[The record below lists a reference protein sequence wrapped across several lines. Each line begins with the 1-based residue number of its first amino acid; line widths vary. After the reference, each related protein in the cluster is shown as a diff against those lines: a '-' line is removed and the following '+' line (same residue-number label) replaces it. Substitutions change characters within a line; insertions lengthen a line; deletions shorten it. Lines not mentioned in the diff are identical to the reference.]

1 MPRLIWANVGIM
13 TASTYARVA
22 DGRTKLQLVLDQAE
36 KDLVALQAEREG
48 TTMSEVIRQAIRYYC
63 DVDLQLATV
72 ERQ

>member
-1 MPRLIWANVGIM
+1 M

>member
-1 MPRLIWANVGIM
+1 M

-22 DGRTKLQLVLDQAE
+22 DGRTKLQLVLDQSE
-36 KDLVALQAEREG
+36 KDLVALQAQREG

>member
-1 MPRLIWANVGIM
+1 M

-63 DVDLQLATV
+63 DVDLQLVTV

>member
-1 MPRLIWANVGIM
+1 M

-22 DGRTKLQLVLDQAE
+22 DGRTKLQLVLDQSE

>member
-1 MPRLIWANVGIM
+1 M

-22 DGRTKLQLVLDQAE
+22 AGRTKLQLVLDQDE
-36 KDLVALQAEREG
+36 KDLLALQAEREQ
-48 TTMSEVIRQAIRYYC
+48 TTMSEIVRQAIRYYC